1 MKVTFIHAA
10 DLHLGTP
17 FKGLGEVSPWL
28 KKRLIWAN
36 FEAFR
41 RLVDLAREADML
53 LLAGDLLEV
62 GLPHL
67 RARLELVRALGALAG
82 EGVRVFLVAGNHD
95 PYPFWREVSLPMGV
109 HLFSPQGEAVEVT
122 LGGSRVGISGISHG
136 GKSVKENL
144 VLRLVPV
151 EGDLR
156 LALLHAYLQGQEGH
170 DPYAPCS
177 LGDLVSRDFNYWA
190 LGHIHKRQVVMEDPW
205 VVYPGNLQGRHP
217 GEVGQKGCYRVVWD
231 GERCQV
237 DFRPLSPVVWA
248 TRLLSLEE
256 VDDSE
261 GLADLLE
268 SVKEEVR
275 WEGGVLLRVVLEGPS
290 PLHSMGDEEW
300 VQLEEVLNEAED
312 REDFVWLILEDR
324 LLPPL
329 DLEGLAS
336 QEEFLAQL
344 VKEAMEL
351 KNMVKDPSL
360 GEELGLL
367 WRRRDVARWL
377 GELGEE
383 ERARLVDEALKG
395 ALVFMLGER

>member
-28 KKRLIWAN
+28 RKRLIWAN

-41 RLVDLAREADML
+41 RLASLAREADML
-53 LLAGDLLEV
+53 LLAGDLLET

-67 RARLELVRALGALAG
+67 RARLELVRAFEALAG
-82 EGVRVFLVAGNHD
+82 EGTRVFLVAGNHD
-95 PYPFWREVSLPMGV
+95 PYSFWRTISLPAGV
-109 HLFSPQGEAVEVT
+109 YLFSPQGETVEVI
-122 LGGSRVGISGISHG
+122 LGGSRVSISGISHG
-136 GKSVKENL
+136 GKGVRENL
-144 VLRLVPV
+144 VFRMAPA

-190 LGHIHKRQVVMEDPW
+190 LGHVHGVQVVMEDPW

-217 GEVGQKGCYRVVWD
+217 GEEGQKGCYRVVWD
-231 GERCQV
+231 GG
-237 DFRPLSPVVWA
+237 DFGVEFCPLSPVVWT
-248 TRLLSLEE
+248 TRTLSPEGVE
-256 VDDSE
+256 DSE
-261 GLADLLE
+261 GLVDLLE
-268 SVKEEVR
+268 ALKEEVR
-275 WEGGVLLRVVLEGPS
+275 WRGGTLLRVILEGPS
-290 PLHSMGDEEW
+290 PLHSVGDEGW
-300 VQLEEVLNEAED
+300 NQLEEMLNEAED
-312 REDFVWLILEDR
+312 REDFVWITLEDR

-329 DLEGLAS
+329 DLEELVR
-336 QEEFLAQL
+336 QEEFIAQL
-344 VKEAMEL
+344 VREAGVL
-351 KNMVKDPSL
+351 KGMVKEVSL
-360 GEELGLL
+360 EGELGLL
-367 WRRRDVARWL
+367 WRRRDVTRWL

-383 ERARLVDEALKG
+383 VGTELVDEALRK